1 MDAQIAI
8 HRSSASPSPAV
19 PSRRTP
25 PNAYAELRRR
35 VVAEGLLERR
45 YGYYLGRS
53 IGCYAL
59 LALAIAIALAGPSAL
74 AVTLLAAFLLG
85 FVSVQIGMLGH
96 DAGHL
101 AVFRSSRANYA
112 FGILCWS
119 LTLGVGFWYW
129 RTRHNAHHA
138 HTNDTQ
144 GDPEIRGSSLVA
156 FTEED
161 ARKRTGWQRVA
172 VRYQAVVAPVL
183 LLVFSALAVIAI
195 RVESWFFA
203 SRELRGGRRAVE
215 LGVLAINTLVWVAVL
230 IWAPHQWRVIFLVSQ
245 AVAGVYLSLIV
256 APNHKGMPVWPADR
270 QPSFLERQVL
280 SSRNVKPGP
289 ITDYVYGGLNYQIE
303 HHLFP
308 TMPRVNYSR
317 ARAIVMPFCLAHG
330 LDYEE
335 LSPAASYGAVWAE
348 LDRVGRLAG
357 VNDHITNSKAME

>member
-1 MDAQIAI
+1 MAMSLA
-8 HRSSASPSPAV
+8 REVAAPKSLGRRPV
-19 PSRRTP
+19 PT
-25 PNAYAELRRR
+25 AYAELRRT
-35 VVAEGLLERR
+35 VVRAGLLERR
-45 YGYYLGRS
+45 YGYYLMRS
-53 IGCYAL
+53 VGCYVL
-59 LALAIAIALAGPSAL
+59 LGLVLAIPIVLPPSWPL
-74 AVTLLAAFLLG
+74 TILAAFALG
-85 FVSVQIGMLGH
+85 FVSIQIGMLGH

-129 RTRHNAHHA
+129 RARHNAHHA
-138 HTNDTQ
+138 HTNDAD
-144 GDPEIRGSSLVA
+144 GDPEIRGSGLVA

-161 ARKRTGWQRVA
+161 ARSRSGWQRVA
-172 VRYQAVVAPVL
+172 VRYQAVVAPLL

-195 RVESWFFA
+195 RVESWLFA
-203 SRELRGGRRAVE
+203 SRRLSGGRRAVE
-215 LGVLAINTLVWVAVL
+215 VGALTLNTLVWVVVL

-256 APNHKGMPVWPADR
+256 APNHKGMPVWPAGS

-289 ITDYVYGGLNYQIE
+289 VNDYVYGGLNYQIE

-308 TMPRVNYSR
+308 TMPRANYSR
-317 ARAIVMPFCLAHG
+317 ARAIVKPFCEAQG

-335 LSPAASYGAVWAE
+335 LSPLASYAAVWAE
-348 LDRVGRLAG
+348 LDRVGRMAG
-357 VNDHITNSKAME
+357 KSFEIADIKATE